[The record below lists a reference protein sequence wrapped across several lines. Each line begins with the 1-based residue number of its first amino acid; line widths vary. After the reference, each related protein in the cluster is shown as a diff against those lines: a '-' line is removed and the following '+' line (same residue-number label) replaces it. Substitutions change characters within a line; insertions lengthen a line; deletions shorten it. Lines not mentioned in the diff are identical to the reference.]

1 MNILVVHPSLNAIG
15 GSEKVCLTIIEAL
28 KEKGYKIILGS
39 FERTDWQKVEQIFGK
54 VAKPDVEIINSR
66 IFGTSAYGELLNF
79 YLLLSHIPK
88 NYETAVISC
97 SSPWFFCPST
107 DKTVIYM
114 NLAPVNHIKG
124 IRRAYLLPYISIQR
138 RFLKK

>member
-1 MNILVVHPSLNAIG
+1 
-15 GSEKVCLTIIEAL
+15 LTIIEAL
-28 KEKGYKIILGS
+28 KEKGYKIILSS

-54 VAKPDVEIINSR
+54 VAKPDVEIINLR

-88 NYETAVISC
+88 NYQTAVISC
-97 SSPWFFCPST
+97 SSPWFFCPSA

-138 RFLKK
+138 RFLKKLRIKLI